1 MARTA
6 AGIILKNELSSQN
19 DVKQKIC
26 EDNWLKLDAPM
37 RDNIKNGIFHALG
50 SPVVFSTAA
59 QVCSCIAQIE
69 LPRNLWPTLIDVLLQ
84 NTTSTNGNLKKGTL
98 QALGYICE
106 EINPQVVESK
116 SKNILAAIT
125 HSMRDEETDLTV
137 KQAAAK
143 ALENALE
150 FAKQNFTVPEERGY
164 IMSMVARAVASPNN
178 ELKVAGYECLVKI
191 ASLYYEHLPEYMQ
204 GLFNLTLE
212 AIKKEE
218 ESVAL
223 QAIEFWSTICE
234 EETCLLEEIAEAEKL
249 NARPE
254 SVCHHFVK
262 GALQFLVP
270 VILDTLKKQ
279 DEDADEDQ
287 WDVAMAGATCLTL
300 IANCVGNDILAQ
312 VVPFVTANLG
322 STEWRQREAA
332 TMAFGSILEGITDI
346 TQIIQGVPIVV
357 QHMQSDTSPL
367 VKDTSAWAIG
377 RVCQLHP
384 KAIQGDG
391 VNFIMSPLLAA
402 LRDVPKVAANACWA
416 LHNIAENFR
425 DEETRP
431 AEVFKPYFE
440 ASVAGLLGA
449 AERPDADESNLKAS
463 AYEAINE
470 FIQSVET
477 EDCRQAIIQ
486 LVPIFLTRLEKT
498 FADQVQVLSQ
508 EDRDHVNETQG
519 LLCSLLQTCTQKLEK
534 DIKPFAD
541 ASAALFL
548 KVFNTK
554 SVSVYEEALMAF
566 GALANATEE
575 EFERYMPH
583 FHPALLMGLKAWEEY
598 TLCAIALGVVGDVCR
613 AMQKKVAPYC
623 DDYVSILLPVLQNQS
638 VHKTVK
644 PTALSCLGDIALAIC
659 GEFSKYLNPVMN
671 ILFQVAS
678 FEVDKNNDEMVD
690 YQNDLRQGL
699 FETLTGILQGLRN
712 DNPDQFLPYA
722 AHVVSFITDTVFKDS
737 ARSDEVTRGA
747 VGVLGD
753 LAHSLGSKVK
763 PLLVQD
769 AVRKIVKQC
778 ANSDSEATCDVAN
791 WTEEVIS
798 KLG

>member
-1 MARTA
+1 VRFIIFAFVVCFCYCLCATTTMDFSQILLNTTSGDARLRTEAEQYLAASKAQNYGMFLTALTAELVEETKNPLARTA

-19 DVKQKIC
+19 EVKQKIC
-26 EDNWLKLDAPM
+26 EENWLTKLDQPL

-50 SPVVFSTAA
+50 SPVVSSTAA

-84 NTTSTNGNLKKGTL
+84 NTTSNNAQLKKGTL

-125 HSMRDEETDLTV
+125 HSMRDEETDITV

-150 FAKQNFTVPEERGY
+150 FAKQNFKVAEERGY
-164 IMSMVARAVASPNN
+164 IMSMVARAVSSPNTD
-178 ELKVAGYECLVKI
+178 LKVAGYECLVKI
-191 ASLYYEHLPEYMQ
+191 ASLYYEFLPEYMQ

-212 AIKKEE
+212 AIKKED

-234 EETCLLEEIAEAEKL
+234 EETCLLEEIAEAEKEQV
-249 NARPE
+249 APDA
-254 SVCHHFVK
+254 VCHHFVK

-287 WDVAMAGATCLTL
+287 WDASMAGATCLTL

-312 VVPFVTANLG
+312 VVPFVTGNLG
-322 STEWRQREAA
+322 STEWRLREAA
-332 TMAFGSILEGITDI
+332 TMAFGSILEGITDVS
-346 TQIIQGVPIVV
+346 QIIQGVPVVV
-357 QHMQSDTSPL
+357 QHMQSDSSAL

-402 LRDVPKVAANACWA
+402 LRDAPKVAANACWA

-431 AEVFKPYFE
+431 AAQYKPYFE
-440 ASVAGLLGA
+440 ASVAGLLEA
-449 AERPDADESNLKAS
+449 ADRKDADENNLKAS

-477 EDCRQAIIQ
+477 DDCKQAIHA
-486 LVPIFLTRLEKT
+486 LVPIFLTRLEQT
-498 FADQVQVLSQ
+498 FADQLQALSQ

-519 LLCSLLQTCTQKLEK
+519 LLCSLLQTCTQKLDKE
-534 DIKPFAD
+534 IKPNAD
-541 ASAALFL
+541 PCAGLFL

-566 GALANATEE
+566 GALANG
-575 EFERYMPH
+575 MSS
-583 FHPALLMGLKAWEEY
+583 
-598 TLCAIALGVVGDVCR
+598 
-613 AMQKKVAPYC
+613 
-623 DDYVSILLPVLQNQS
+623 VSWN
-638 VHKTVK
+638 T
-644 PTALSCLGDIALAIC
+644 
-659 GEFSKYLNPVMN
+659 F
-671 ILFQVAS
+671 
-678 FEVDKNNDEMVD
+678 
-690 YQNDLRQGL
+690 
-699 FETLTGILQGLRN
+699 
-712 DNPDQFLPYA
+712 YA
-722 AHVVSFITDTVFKDS
+722 
-737 ARSDEVTRGA
+737 
-747 VGVLGD
+747 
-753 LAHSLGSKVK
+753 
-763 PLLVQD
+763 
-769 AVRKIVKQC
+769 
-778 ANSDSEATCDVAN
+778 
-791 WTEEVIS
+791 
-798 KLG
+798 